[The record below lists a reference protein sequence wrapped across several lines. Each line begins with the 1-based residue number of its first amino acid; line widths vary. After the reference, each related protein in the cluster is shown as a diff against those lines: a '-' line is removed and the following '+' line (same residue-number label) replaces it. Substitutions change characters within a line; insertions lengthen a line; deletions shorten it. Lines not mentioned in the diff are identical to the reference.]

1 MNYWE
6 KLIEGFSFKSKG
18 GAPDFSNPND
28 RLLLR
33 MELMKKGWTDEA
45 VNEFLHEVDLVR
57 KKQADGSFGSSYPV
71 KQYNPDRGQKLV
83 KKDASAKDVKKA
95 LGVKDDDDL
104 QKGKD
109 EKPRKVEPEKGDSL
123 ESKEDD
129 RYLNYVTKRKRGSKK
144 PDDIELGLGQESS
157 QAGEAAVV
165 DGMKKATKTWEK
177 EFGRDPN
184 RWNEMSYEDKKGWL
198 RNNFLSRYRNEM
210 LEVSGTWNE
219 KKKKYENNKE
229 TYLEPEWVESAVN
242 SLERILIQDNKDN
255 PEAIGIENI
264 SNIGWDTKAGRKEA
278 GISQDNDKAAEDGPG
293 DMFIKTKDGSV
304 IALSLKKDG
313 KVALANK
320 TYKQEFPKIVESM
333 RKQMLSDGMSEDE
346 VNKILKDFEDTAG
359 LQVWQKGIQDAQD
372 NLEKELLDKGSQTR
386 KDLIATLGNAKELYT
401 RAKNGDKEAEEQF
414 LKLTGKKNL
423 ENGFNYLKP
432 YLGDESTWG
441 GKSTEQLFDDYLST
455 GKLSKTANHVKG
467 ILRYI
472 VNGTSK
478 DNPNYDK
485 SRELYNEFRQWE
497 HKLTDEFYGFLQK
510 DKKNERVFKRF
521 LLGGIH
527 LDEVLGFKDAGGVD
541 SLKVLFGSGEKGE
554 GSNELGSMMDV
565 TTFTNLFFGDG
576 QEKDLA
582 LSLIGKSRDSN
593 ISDDERKESQQEVL
607 EMVMDKLEVDYE
619 TNTIG
624 IRHPNGYYPLFNTKA
639 RSRGLPTPPQLEIL
653 HTDYTAKAL
662 QHGWN
667 PNSWPPL
674 IQKNFY
680 TKLKK
685 EAEEDLKNLTA
696 DGASF
701 TQEELDSIQKRIS
714 SLEKQIKSVKK

>member
-6 KLIEGFSFKSKG
+6 KILEGFSFKSKG
-18 GAPDFSNPND
+18 GAPDFTNPND
-28 RLLLR
+28 RMLLR
-33 MELMKKGWTDEA
+33 MELLKKGWNEGA

-57 KKQADGSFGSSYPV
+57 KKQDDGGFGSAYAV
-71 KQYNPDRGQKLV
+71 KQFNPDRGQKLV

-109 EKPRKVEPEKGDSL
+109 EKPRKVEPEKGDSP

-177 EFGRDPN
+177 EFGKDPN

-333 RKQMLSDGMSEDE
+333 RKQMLSDGMSKDE
-346 VNKILKDFEDTAG
+346 VNKILKDFEDSAG

-386 KDLIATLGNAKELYT
+386 KDLIATLGNAKELYL
-401 RAKNGDKEAEEQF
+401 RAKNGDREAEEQF

-472 VNGTSK
+472 VNGTCISNSINK
-478 DNPNYDK
+478 YPI
-485 SRELYNEFRQWE
+485 FR
-497 HKLTDEFYGFLQK
+497 
-510 DKKNERVFKRF
+510 
-521 LLGGIH
+521 
-527 LDEVLGFKDAGGVD
+527 
-541 SLKVLFGSGEKGE
+541 
-554 GSNELGSMMDV
+554 
-565 TTFTNLFFGDG
+565 
-576 QEKDLA
+576 
-582 LSLIGKSRDSN
+582 
-593 ISDDERKESQQEVL
+593 
-607 EMVMDKLEVDYE
+607 
-619 TNTIG
+619 
-624 IRHPNGYYPLFNTKA
+624 
-639 RSRGLPTPPQLEIL
+639 
-653 HTDYTAKAL
+653 
-662 QHGWN
+662 
-667 PNSWPPL
+667 
-674 IQKNFY
+674 
-680 TKLKK
+680 
-685 EAEEDLKNLTA
+685 
-696 DGASF
+696 
-701 TQEELDSIQKRIS
+701 
-714 SLEKQIKSVKK
+714 